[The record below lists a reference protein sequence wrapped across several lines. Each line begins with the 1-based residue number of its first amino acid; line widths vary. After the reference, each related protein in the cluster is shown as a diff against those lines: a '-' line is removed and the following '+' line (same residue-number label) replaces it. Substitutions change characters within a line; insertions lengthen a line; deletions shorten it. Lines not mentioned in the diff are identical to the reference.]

1 MLNGT
6 SPKIGQNH
14 FNKNIVAKGQN
25 IENKR
30 ESLHQNDLFWRSE
43 YQKSFPQKQKDFIS
57 LVNYYFIEK
66 FIDEKL

>member
-1 MLNGT
+1 MHKNVEIIPLCRGGQMLNGT

-30 ESLHQNDLFWRSE
+30 ESLHQNDLF
-43 YQKSFPQKQKDFIS
+43 
-57 LVNYYFIEK
+57 
-66 FIDEKL
+66 